1 MAALLSQ
8 RRAEADAERE
18 RFLED
23 ALAGLRSRPKTLP
36 CKYFY
41 DTEGSKLFEQI
52 CALPEYYPTRTELSI
67 LRAHASEMARCIGA
81 SALLV
86 EYGSGSSTK
95 TRLLLDRLA
104 EPAAYVPVDVSREHL
119 HETALALQLDYPKL
133 EVLPVCADFTAAV
146 RLPRPRRAPRR
157 RAVYFPG
164 STIGNFEPDGAVA
177 LMAGVAKRVG
187 PRGGFLVGVDLR
199 KDPRILERAYD
210 DAAGVTA
217 AFNRNLLARMNHE
230 LGADFDLS
238 RFQHRAVWAP
248 GPGRIEMHLV
258 SKVAQ
263 RVHVGGVPIRFAPGE
278 TICTEHSH
286 KYTLPGF
293 AELARRA
300 GLAVRR
306 VWTDPAGW
314 FSVQYLEP
322 IRAGG

>member
-1 MAALLSQ
+1 MAALLSH
-8 RRAEADAERE
+8 RRADSDAERE

-23 ALAGLRSRPKTLP
+23 ALSGLRSRPKTLP

-41 DTEGSKLFEQI
+41 DAEGSKLFEQI

-67 LRAHASEMARCIGA
+67 LRAHAPEMARCIGA
-81 SALLV
+81 GALLV

-119 HETALALQLDYPKL
+119 HETALTLQLDYPSL

-199 KDPRILERAYD
+199 KDPRVLERAYD

-238 RFQHRAVWAP
+238 RFHHRAVWAP
-248 GPGRIEMHLV
+248 EPGRIEMHLV
-258 SKVAQ
+258 SEAAQ
-263 RVHVGGVPIRFAPGE
+263 RVRVGGVPIRFARGE

-322 IRAGG
+322 SRAGG

>member
-1 MAALLSQ
+1 MAALLST
-8 RRAEADAERE
+8 RRADADAERE

-23 ALAGLRSRPKTLP
+23 AHAGLCSRPKTLP

-41 DTEGSKLFEQI
+41 DAEGSKLFEQI

-67 LRAHASEMARCIGA
+67 LRAHAGEMAACLGA
-81 SALLV
+81 GALVV

-104 EPAAYVPVDVSREHL
+104 RPAAYVPIDVSREHL
-119 HETALALQLDYPKL
+119 HEAALALRLDYPAL
-133 EVLPVCADFTAAV
+133 EVLPVCADFTATV
-146 RLPRPRRAPRR
+146 RLPRTRRSPRR

-164 STIGNFEPDGAVA
+164 STIGNFEPAAAIA
-177 LMAGVAKRVG
+177 LMAGVARLVG
-187 PRGGFLVGVDLR
+187 PRGAFLVGVDLR
-199 KDPRILERAYD
+199 KDPRLLERAYD

-217 AFNRNLLARMNHE
+217 AFNRNLLARMNRE
-230 LGADFDLS
+230 LGTDFDLD
-238 RFQHRAVWAP
+238 RFAHRAVWASA
-248 GPGRIEMHLV
+248 PGRIEMHLV
-258 SKVAQ
+258 STAAQ
-263 RVHVGGVPIRFAPGE
+263 VVRVGDVPIRFARGE

-293 AELARRA
+293 AGLARRA

-306 VWTDPAGW
+306 VWTDPAGL

-322 IRAGG
+322 V